1 MADYAFG
8 SNPPYELFI
17 KEQVEVSDQAE
28 NERVKHEG
36 LGPTL
41 PHARWE
47 FKINLGLSPD
57 EVWMRIVGVIQRIV
71 TYDYDSWPDD
81 DYWRKTLPRW
91 LSSFMMTEEEARAAM
106 YRTPREQWGEL
117 SWEFGSWLEATR
129 ERDWKWWGYERS
141 GNEVHLI
148 LEVTGIP
155 PRISAFKQIVLASG
169 AKILSEESTVL

>member
-1 MADYAFG
+1 M
-8 SNPPYELFI
+8 
-17 KEQVEVSDQAE
+17 SDRAE
-28 NERVKHEG
+28 NERIKQGG

-41 PHARWE
+41 PQARWG
-47 FKINLGLSPD
+47 FKIDLGPSPD
-57 EVWMRIVGVIQRIV
+57 EVWERIVDVVQRIV
-71 TYDYDSWPDD
+71 AYDYDSWPDD
-81 DYWRKTLPRW
+81 GYWREALPKW
-91 LSSFMMTEEEARAAM
+91 LSSSMITLEEARVLMA
-106 YRTPREQWGEL
+106 RTPREKWNEL
-117 SWEFGSWLEATR
+117 SSWEFGSWLDAIR